1 MRRQRSGGGP
11 LVAYRRGM
19 TAYDRTERVP
29 TPRPGARTGPR
40 TGGPAGARSGGPGF
54 EQRIGPYRLI
64 EEIGEG
70 GMGVVHLALDP
81 RGRAVAIKVL
91 RAHVAHDAD
100 ARQRLSREVDT
111 LSRIRD
117 ARVASVID
125 ADVMAPRPYIV
136 TRYVP
141 GPALD
146 EIVEERGPL
155 APADL
160 LRLARGIAEAIR
172 SIHACGVVH
181 RDIKPGNVLIED
193 GEPVLIDFGIAHLQ
207 DDVRHTVGGLVMG
220 TPGYLSPE
228 LVEGAAITDATD
240 WWGWAATIRMPRRDD
255 RLRPRPDG
263 RRPHPRPGRRRRPR
277 RGRPAPRAA
286 PSRVALTGPEA
297 ASARRRG
304 DRCPRALRRR
314 KGRDGPDAER
324 RPLGRRPV
332 GRPGCLGRGPGRHP
346 GRPGRQHGG
355 HAAPPAPVRAAR
367 RAPDGAPRGRHGGA
381 VGPAP
386 TGPRAPAPDLTAY
399 DHEDVDDGPGG
410 GYWPEEEWD
419 EDEPAPR
426 EGDPRIGLP
435 MRTGLLAAVSAAWIG
450 ALMAWPG
457 IALVALVT
465 LSALARATDRSV
477 TALVLR
483 RYDFGRRRSDV
494 PFAVVSSPWH
504 LVVGT
509 IATVVGLL
517 LPVAVALAGVFA
529 TALLLAGTQGTGLGP
544 GAPITLAVG
553 GVLGLLMLWW
563 GPGGASL
570 RRGSRSMVRRLVPV
584 GLASQIVGGLFVV
597 LGLVAAL
604 VALRHGASLTWKPFS
619 GSPFGP

>member
-1 MRRQRSGGGP
+1 
-11 LVAYRRGM
+11 M

-29 TPRPGARTGPR
+29 TPRPGARTGGVPVVPR
-40 TGGPAGARSGGPGF
+40 PGGPGSQ
-54 EQRIGPYRLI
+54 QRIGPYRLI

-146 EIVEERGPL
+146 EVVEDHGPL

-160 LRLARGIAEAIR
+160 LRLARGVAEAIR
-172 SIHACGVVH
+172 AIHACGVVH

-193 GEPVLIDFGIAHLQ
+193 GDPVLIDFGIAHLQ

-240 WWGWAATIRMPRRDD
+240 WWGWAATITYAASGRPPFGRARMDAVLTRVRAGDVDLEGVDPRLVPLLRASLSPDP
-255 RLRPRPDG
+255 RLRPHADEVIAALELYAAGRAATVPTPSGNPWDDG
-263 RRPHPRPGRRRRPR
+263 RVSATPGDTQVVQHGSTAVMP
-277 RGRPAPRAA
+277 
-286 PSRVALTGPEA
+286 
-297 ASARRRG
+297 
-304 DRCPRALRRR
+304 
-314 KGRDGPDAER
+314 
-324 RPLGRRPV
+324 PV
-332 GRPGCLGRGPGRHP
+332 GAAGALGAAAAAGNPVRW
-346 GRPGRQHGG
+346 
-355 HAAPPAPVRAAR
+355 APP
-367 RAPDGAPRGRHGGA
+367 
-381 VGPAP
+381 P
-386 TGPRAPAPDLTAY
+386 TGPRSPDPDPAAY
-399 DHEDVDDGPGG
+399 DHGWDDEPASPDEWGG
-410 GYWPEEEWD
+410 AQAYDARHGRGGQAVEPAPQDGYWPDDEWD
-419 EDEPAPR
+419 EDDEPAQR

-435 MRTGLLAAVSAAWIG
+435 MRTGLLAAVAIAWVG

-457 IALVALVT
+457 ISLAVLVV
-465 LSALARATDRSV
+465 LSVLARATDRSV

-504 LVVGT
+504 LVVGI
-509 IATVVGLL
+509 IATGVGLL

-529 TALLLAGTQGTGLGP
+529 AALLLAGTQGTDLGP
-544 GAPITLAVG
+544 GAPITLAIG
-553 GVLGLLMLWW
+553 GILGLLMLWW

-570 RRGSRSMVRRLVPV
+570 RRGSRSMARRLVPA
-584 GLASQIVGGLFVV
+584 GLAAQIVSGLLAVFGV
-597 LGLVAAL
+597 VAAL
-604 VALRHGASLTWKPFS
+604 VALRHGSSLTWDPFTTN
-619 GSPFGP
+619 PFGQ